1 MTAMAPKL
9 TRLELQVMQALWN
22 HGGAC
27 SIREAQESFPARRRP
42 AYTTVQTLMYRLE
55 EKKAVRRTRKVGN
68 AHLFEPLVSRDHAHR
83 RLIDELLSVFGG
95 RSLPVLSHLIESGN
109 LTLEDVKEVE
119 EMLRK
124 AGRTEKP
131 K

>member
-1 MTAMAPKL
+1 MTIMAPKL
-9 TRLELQVMQALWN
+9 TRLELQVMQALWD
-22 HGGAC
+22 HGGGC
-27 SIREAQESFPARRRP
+27 SIREVQESFPARRRP
-42 AYTTVQTLMYRLE
+42 AYTTVQTLIYRLE

-68 AHLFEPLVSRDHAHR
+68 AHLFEPMISRDHAHR
-83 RLIDELLSVFGG
+83 RLIDDLLSVFGG

-109 LTLEDVKEVE
+109 LTLEDVKEAE

-124 AGRTEKP
+124 AGRTDKP

>member
-1 MTAMAPKL
+1 MAPKL
-9 TRLELQVMQALWN
+9 TRLELQVMQALWD
-22 HGGAC
+22 HGSAC
-27 SIREAQESFPARRRP
+27 SIREVQESFPARKRP
-42 AYTTVQTLMYRLE
+42 AYTTVQTLVYRLE

-68 AHLFEPLVSRDHAHR
+68 AHLFEPLISRDHAHR
-83 RLIDELLSVFGG
+83 RLIDDLLAVFGG

-109 LTLEDVKEVE
+109 LTLEDVKEAE

-124 AGRTEKP
+124 AGRAEKS

>member
-1 MTAMAPKL
+1 MAPKL
-9 TRLELQVMQALWN
+9 TRLELQVMQALWDR
-22 HGGAC
+22 GAAC
-27 SIREAQESFPARRRP
+27 SIREVQESFPARKRP
-42 AYTTVQTLMYRLE
+42 AYTTVQTLIYRLE

-68 AHLFEPLVSRDHAHR
+68 AHLFEPVVSRDHAHR
-83 RLIDELLSVFGG
+83 RLIDDLLAIFGG

-109 LTLEDVKEVE
+109 LTLEDVKEAE

-124 AGRTEKP
+124 AGAGRTEKP

>member
-1 MTAMAPKL
+1 MTPKL
-9 TRLELQVMQALWN
+9 TRLELQVMQALWD
-22 HGGAC
+22 HGAR
-27 SIREAQESFPARRRP
+27 SIREVQETFPARRRP

-55 EKKAVRRTRKVGN
+55 EKKAVRRSRKVGN
-68 AHLFEPLVSRDHAHR
+68 AHVFEAIVSRDHAHR
-83 RLIDELLSVFGG
+83 RLVDELLALFGG

-109 LTLEDVKEVE
+109 LTLEEVKEAE

>member
-1 MTAMAPKL
+1 MAVMAPKL
-9 TRLELQVMQALWN
+9 TRLELQVMQALWE

-27 SIREAQESFPARRRP
+27 SIREVQESFPARRRP

-55 EKKAVRRTRKVGN
+55 EKKAVRRTRKIGN

-83 RLIDELLSVFGG
+83 RLIDDLLAVFGG

-109 LTLEDVKEVE
+109 LTLEDVKEAE
-119 EMLRK
+119 EMLRN
-124 AGRTEKP
+124 ASRTEKP

>member
-1 MTAMAPKL
+1 MSPKL
-9 TRLELQVMQALWN
+9 TRLELQVMQALWDRSD
-22 HGGAC
+22 AC
-27 SIREAQESFPARRRP
+27 SIREVQESFPARKRP
-42 AYTTVQTLMYRLE
+42 AYTTVQTLIYRLE

-68 AHLFEPLVSRDHAHR
+68 AHLFEPIVSRDHAHR
-83 RLIDELLSVFGG
+83 RLIDDLLAIFGG

-109 LTLEDVKEVE
+109 LTLEDVKEAE

-124 AGRTEKP
+124 AGRAEKP

>member
-1 MTAMAPKL
+1 MTAMTPKL

-109 LTLEDVKEVE
+109 LTLEDVKEAE

>member
-1 MTAMAPKL
+1 MVPKL

-68 AHLFEPLVSRDHAHR
+68 AHVFEPLVSRDHAHR

-109 LTLEDVKEVE
+109 LTLEDVKEAE

>member
-9 TRLELQVMQALWN
+9 TRLELQVMQALWDR
-22 HGGAC
+22 GDGC
-27 SIREAQESFPARRRP
+27 SIREVQESFPARRRP

-83 RLIDELLSVFGG
+83 RLIDDLLAIFGG

-109 LTLEDVKEVE
+109 LTLEDVKEAE

>member
-1 MTAMAPKL
+1 MAAMTPKL
-9 TRLELQVMQALWN
+9 TRLELQVMQALWS
-22 HGGAC
+22 HGAC
-27 SIREAQESFPARRRP
+27 SIREVQESFPARRRP
-42 AYTTVQTLMYRLE
+42 AYTTVQTLIYRLE
-55 EKKAVRRTRKVGN
+55 EKKAVRRTKKIGN
-68 AHLFEPLVSRDHAHR
+68 AHLFEPIVSQDHAHR
-83 RLIDELLSVFGG
+83 RLIDDLLAVFGG

-109 LTLEDVKEVE
+109 LTLEDVKEAE

>member
-1 MTAMAPKL
+1 
-9 TRLELQVMQALWN
+9 MQALWE

-27 SIREAQESFPARRRP
+27 SIREVQESFPARRRP
-42 AYTTVQTLMYRLE
+42 AYTTVQTLIYRLE
-55 EKKAVRRTRKVGN
+55 EKKAVRRTRKIGN

-83 RLIDELLSVFGG
+83 RLIDDLLAVFGG
-95 RSLPVLSHLIESGN
+95 RSLPVLSHLIDSGN
-109 LTLEDVKEVE
+109 LTLEDVKEAE

-124 AGRTEKP
+124 AGHTEKP

>member
-1 MTAMAPKL
+1 MTTMSPKL
-9 TRLELQVMQALWN
+9 TRLELQVMQALWD
-22 HGGAC
+22 HGDAC
-27 SIREAQESFPARRRP
+27 SIREVQESFPARKRP
-42 AYTTVQTLMYRLE
+42 AYTTVQTLIYRLE

-68 AHLFEPLVSRDHAHR
+68 AHLFEPIVSRDHAHR
-83 RLIDELLSVFGG
+83 RLIDDLLAIFGG

-109 LTLEDVKEVE
+109 LTLEDVKEAE

-124 AGRTEKP
+124 AGRAEKP